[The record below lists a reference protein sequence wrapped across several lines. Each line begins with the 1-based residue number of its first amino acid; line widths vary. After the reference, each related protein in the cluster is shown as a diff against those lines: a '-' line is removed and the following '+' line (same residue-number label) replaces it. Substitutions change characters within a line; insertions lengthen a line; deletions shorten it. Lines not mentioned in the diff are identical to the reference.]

1 MILDDLDR
9 YYRMKVKDP
18 QSFMPRPGW
27 SAAKVSWEFRIDD
40 GGRLISIVPLGTEK
54 MKYKQMLVPEQPS
67 RTSGVKPFFL
77 CDKAA
82 YFIGLGDKRGMQ
94 MRDESAELHHSGLDG
109 VDDPGA
115 QAVLKF
121 YDRHTAFSDIDSKT
135 LELLQEGGLIV
146 FRYLPDLTLVH
157 ERHAVVVAWERS
169 LSSGRDGDLIQCAVT
184 GKRAE
189 PAQLFPSTRGIP
201 GAQSSGAS
209 LVSFNCNSF
218 CSYRRNTDDQAK
230 NASISSEAAFNV
242 GAALRYLV
250 TAPDHYVDIGDTR
263 VIYWTEDD
271 SSESLGFVSLFL
283 DPDAA
288 NKAVRE
294 DEALLAG
301 LRQRLD
307 GIRRGKDTVPIT
319 RSTKFFVMGLAPN
332 NARISVRFFQTGTL
346 GLLEEHFSQY
356 LRDLDLLD
364 YKGESVPS
372 RALRAYLYQTAA
384 QGKKENVPSP
394 LVCSSVE
401 AMLRG
406 TLFPP
411 ALFNQLL
418 MRTRVDKGYS
428 GSAKKYDAIQL
439 RVPMLKACLL
449 RKARWLGDHKLERS
463 LTVSLNEDNLN
474 AGYLLGRLFAVL
486 EKVQEEAVPGANST
500 IRDRFIGSAS
510 ATPARVFPQLL
521 KNGQHHIEKAEYGS
535 LLDRKIQ
542 EIIALIDS
550 AEGFPATL
558 SYDDQGQFFIGYY
571 QQKQALYAKKTTV
584 DQEETDND

>member
-18 QSFMPRPGW
+18 QSFIPRPGW
-27 SAAKVSWEFRIDD
+27 NAVKVSWEFRIDD
-40 GGRLISIVPLGTEK
+40 GGKLVSVVPLGTEK

-67 RTSGVKPFFL
+67 RTSSPKAFFL

-82 YFIGLGDKRGMQ
+82 YLIGLDDKRGALL
-94 MRDESAELHHSGLDG
+94 RKKSAKLHHSVLDG
-109 VDDPGA
+109 VDDLGA
-115 QAVLKF
+115 HAVLDF
-121 YDRHTAFSDIDSKT
+121 YDKHTTFSDIDPET
-135 LELLQEGGLIV
+135 LELLQEGGFIV

-157 ERHAVVVAWERS
+157 ERDAVTRAWEHS
-169 LSSGRDGDLIQCAVT
+169 LSSDSDDDRIQCAVT
-184 GKRAE
+184 GEYGA
-189 PAQLFPSTRGIP
+189 PAQLFPATRGIP
-201 GAQSSGAS
+201 GAQSAGAN
-209 LVSFNCNSF
+209 LISFNQNSF
-218 CSYRRNTDDQAK
+218 CSYHHNKDDQAK
-230 NASISSEAAFNV
+230 NASISKKAAFNV
-242 GAALRYLV
+242 GTALRYLS
-250 TAPDHYVDIGDTR
+250 TTPEHYVDIGDTR

-288 NKAVRE
+288 NQAAQE

-301 LRQRLD
+301 LKQRLA

-319 RSTKFFVMGLAPN
+319 RSTKFFVMGLTPN
-332 NARISVRFFQTGTL
+332 NARISLRFFQTGTL
-346 GLLEEHFSQY
+346 GSLEEHFSQY

-364 YKGESVPS
+364 SKGESIPS

-384 QGKKENVPSP
+384 QGKKENVPST
-394 LVCSSVE
+394 LICSSVE

-406 TLFPP
+406 APFPP

-428 GSAKKYDAIQL
+428 GSANKYDAIQL

-449 RKARWLGDHKLERS
+449 RKARWLGDNELERS
-463 LTVSLNEDNLN
+463 LTVSLNENNLN

-486 EKVQEEAVPGANST
+486 EKAQQEAVPGANTT
-500 IRDRFIGSAS
+500 IRDRYIGSAS

-550 AEGFPATL
+550 AEGFPSTL

-584 DQEETDND
+584 IQEETNND